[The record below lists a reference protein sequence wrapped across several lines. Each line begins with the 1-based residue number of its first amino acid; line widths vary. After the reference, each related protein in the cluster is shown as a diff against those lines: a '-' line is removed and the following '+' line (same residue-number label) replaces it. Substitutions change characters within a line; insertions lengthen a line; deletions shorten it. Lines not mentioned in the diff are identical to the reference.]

1 MFRTLKLITG
11 LKQINEKCLSWFS
24 LTNHNFVP
32 LKLTT
37 RKYGVRSEIV
47 KKDVE
52 FCKLGDIEKL
62 KNLEKELTTKS
73 SQDEICMIILKQNI
87 RVPNLFGC
95 SKITRVFYSSRD
107 QFPKYSNIP
116 ENVSLGRFDAEEDD
130 AIMKNV
136 EKLSKLSEEKSYSEI
151 LLANKEDEFLHTK
164 MEIIGSFLSQ
174 GIQKIR
180 LPQEVFLRARSL
192 LVLSRG
198 EFTEKE
204 KRFIEDH
211 LNSCENFRAWKSLGE
226 KLNRDAHTITTF
238 ARNQLRHKGKTKK
251 GRFTV
256 DETKKILKAVFQTNK
271 SALSNSDDLTQI
283 AIIWDELAQELNRP
297 PKNVHDHWLT
307 LIKPILTRHEAGVLE
322 ADFKI
327 PLLEYCLK
335 LDIQYAQNADWKKIS
350 RSPEFFGTT
359 SSYLSC
365 LYNSIRSNTKRKLA
379 YELDEKEVTTK
390 VMLERLKTQTTLKLR
405 TNKREKEILDYYENA
420 IKKN

>member
-1 MFRTLKLITG
+1 
-11 LKQINEKCLSWFS
+11 
-24 LTNHNFVP
+24 
-32 LKLTT
+32 
-37 RKYGVRSEIV
+37 
-47 KKDVE
+47 
-52 FCKLGDIEKL
+52 
-62 KNLEKELTTKS
+62 
-73 SQDEICMIILKQNI
+73 
-87 RVPNLFGC
+87 
-95 SKITRVFYSSRD
+95 
-107 QFPKYSNIP
+107 
-116 ENVSLGRFDAEEDD
+116 
-130 AIMKNV
+130 
-136 EKLSKLSEEKSYSEI
+136 
-151 LLANKEDEFLHTK
+151 
-164 MEIIGSFLSQ
+164 
-174 GIQKIR
+174 
-180 LPQEVFLRARSL
+180 
-192 LVLSRG
+192 
-198 EFTEKE
+198 
-204 KRFIEDH
+204 
-211 LNSCENFRAWKSLGE
+211 
-226 KLNRDAHTITTF
+226 
-238 ARNQLRHKGKTKK
+238 
-251 GRFTV
+251 
-256 DETKKILKAVFQTNK
+256 VFQTNK